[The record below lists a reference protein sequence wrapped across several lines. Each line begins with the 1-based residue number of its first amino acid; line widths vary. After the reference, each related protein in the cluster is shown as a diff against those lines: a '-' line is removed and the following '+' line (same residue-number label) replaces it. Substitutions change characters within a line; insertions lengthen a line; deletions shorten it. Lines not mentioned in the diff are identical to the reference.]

1 MNGPP
6 GAHGGYLGGVNGG
19 MNGGG
24 VNGHPVIRGSS
35 AHGGFA
41 MNGGHER
48 GSVNGGNAF
57 TGMKR
62 APQDERDNPW
72 GSQHG
77 ATRFRDDAAMMT
89 QRGATW
95 HGGGGHQQQQF
106 SNNNM
111 QQFSNNNGQAGP
123 GKFSGGDRFA
133 GNQQQMRSNQE
144 VWNNG
149 GYEGNFAG
157 GSQQRGGSGHNGHMH
172 GGNSA
177 MNALQR
183 SDSFQRVDIH
193 SMDTGAGASS
203 GGGWS
208 GGTNAVGGGAEP
220 GPGQVFKLMLK
231 DDMIRMRLL
240 NEVSHRALIKRV
252 AEVMDIPEHQVRLK
266 YKDDEDDWCVLATD
280 ADLKDAYGFMGQT
293 GMDSGRHIK
302 LYMVSP
308 NAPDGKM
315 LHSIRPGITRQ
326 EISTMTSAA
335 YAVNAH
341 AVNFVVKVTMGSDT
355 VRLKLSPGMN
365 TSDLRARLAES
376 FYPSDVGNTLRLKYK
391 DDVEEWCT
399 LAGDAD
405 LDECRAVN
413 CHTGTI
419 RLHAHH

>member
-1 MNGPP
+1 
-6 GAHGGYLGGVNGG
+6 
-19 MNGGG
+19 
-24 VNGHPVIRGSS
+24 
-35 AHGGFA
+35 
-41 MNGGHER
+41 
-48 GSVNGGNAF
+48 
-57 TGMKR
+57 
-62 APQDERDNPW
+62 
-72 GSQHG
+72 
-77 ATRFRDDAAMMT
+77 
-89 QRGATW
+89 
-95 HGGGGHQQQQF
+95 
-106 SNNNM
+106 
-111 QQFSNNNGQAGP
+111 
-123 GKFSGGDRFA
+123 
-133 GNQQQMRSNQE
+133 
-144 VWNNG
+144 
-149 GYEGNFAG
+149 
-157 GSQQRGGSGHNGHMH
+157 
-172 GGNSA
+172 
-177 MNALQR
+177 
-183 SDSFQRVDIH
+183 
-193 SMDTGAGASS
+193 
-203 GGGWS
+203 
-208 GGTNAVGGGAEP
+208 
-220 GPGQVFKLMLK
+220 MLK

-315 LHSIRPGITRQ
+315 LHSIRPGIMRQ

-365 TSDLRARLAES
+365 TSDLRARQAES